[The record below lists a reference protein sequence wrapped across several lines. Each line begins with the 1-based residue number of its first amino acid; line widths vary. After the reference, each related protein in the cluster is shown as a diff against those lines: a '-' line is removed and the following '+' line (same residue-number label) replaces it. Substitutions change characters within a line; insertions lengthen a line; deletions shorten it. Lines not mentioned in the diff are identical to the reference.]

1 MSTGII
7 VDTSVWV
14 EFFRRPDAAVTLHL
28 KKLLRERKVVMVG
41 MVLAEI
47 LQGIRAP
54 KETSLVRERLR
65 ELSYIETTRDEW
77 EKAGEISASL
87 RRKGITVPL
96 SDIIVAAPALSRGL
110 EVFTTD
116 PHFEQIPGLKLHSAR
131 MQ

>member
-14 EFFRRPDAAVTLHL
+14 EFFRRPDADITLRL

-47 LQGIRAP
+47 LQGVKAP
-54 KETSLVRERLR
+54 REAGLVRESL
-65 ELSYIETTRDEW
+65 EKLPYLETTRAEW

-87 RRKGITVPL
+87 RKGGITVPL
-96 SDIIVAAPALSRGL
+96 SDLIVAALALSGDL
-110 EVFTTD
+110 EIFATD
-116 PHFEQIPGLKLHSAR
+116 PHFEQVRGLRLHNPGLH
-131 MQ
+131 